1 MKKIVLMMSFI
12 LLMGSLLMY
21 AQFASASD
29 DDVEKIA
36 DLLLIPTQGQV
47 LSGLSYDSLNLSA
60 KYTLANTDFL
70 NSSQKESRLNY
81 SFLYGFSDKHSLGFD
96 LKYTLS
102 KEVRYDY
109 ASSLFTDYSANSKG
123 FYDPAVKVKGRF
135 FGKSNSNTKGNYKLS
150 LSPKIIDAKQA
161 TKDNDGTMGNGGT
174 DISAGIDFGTSL
186 KSYQIAIL
194 VDYTMKGG
202 SLKQYADGSFEDN
215 YSGGNILNA
224 QIAGQLIL
232 SPGITG
238 GLFYTYNDVDS
249 TTAESK
255 ALKSGYSNFTRKYGK
270 YTTQS
275 YGFGGSFE
283 LNQNNLV
290 SLIYEIVSVN
300 TVNYDL
306 TIGSSTLSGNIK
318 DINRTAVYIRWLGR
332 F

>member
-1 MKKIVLMMSFI
+1 MKKMVLGLM
-12 LLMGSLLMY
+12 LLFLLVGS
-21 AQFASASD
+21 QFASASD

-60 KYTLANTDFL
+60 KYTLANTDFFNGSL
-70 NSSQKESRLNY
+70 KESRLNY
-81 SFLYGFSDKHSLGFD
+81 SFLYGFSDKHSVGFD

-102 KEVRYDY
+102 KEDRTDY
-109 ASSLFTDYSANSKG
+109 ASSLFTDYSTNSKG

-135 FGKSNSNTKGNYKLS
+135 FGNSNSNTKGNYKLS
-150 LSPKIIDAKQA
+150 LSPKIIDAKYA
-161 TKDNDGTMGNGGT
+161 TKDNEGTMGNGGT

-186 KSYQIAIL
+186 KSSQIAL
-194 VDYTMKGG
+194 SLDYTLNGG
-202 SLKQYADGSFEDN
+202 RSKQYADGSSEEN

-238 GLFYTYNDVDS
+238 GLFYIYNDEDS
-249 TTAESK
+249 TTVESK
-255 ALKSGYSNFTRKYGK
+255 ALKSGYSNFTAKLGK

-275 YGFGGSFE
+275 YGLGGSFE
-283 LNQNNLV
+283 LNQNNLI
-290 SLIYEIVSVN
+290 SLIYKIASAN
-300 TVNYDL
+300 TINYDL

-318 DINRTAVYIRWLGR
+318 DINGTAIYIKWLGR